1 MRIITALS
9 FARSVDRLDTQ
20 SQILIKTAVMDLQFD
35 LMRDGQ
41 PRHGLRVHK
50 LKRVRD
56 PGIMS
61 ISPDK
66 DLRIIVHRHAQDYT
80 LLYADHHDDAYEWA
94 SRRRPEVNPESGV
107 MQVVEELERT
117 EVITRFITQT
127 MPYAFNHYEAPYLMS
142 LGVPPSYVDAVRHAT
157 VDNVDA
163 LFEVLPDE
171 ASERLL
177 DLMDGKLVM
186 PPAPV
191 VSGDPF
197 DHPDA
202 RRYFHVIT
210 GEADLEAALSGRW
223 EEWMV
228 YLHPSQRQLVEKT
241 FGGPARV
248 SGSAGTGK
256 TVVALHRAAE
266 LARRDSGA
274 VLLTCFSRTLADSLA
289 EKLTQL
295 LPDPEERARVTV
307 LNLHRL
313 SLRLAPQLGLGT
325 PKIHPGDLE
334 PLFRKVLSQFGSA
347 VSLAFLM
354 SEWRNVIEPRGLT
367 TWDAYRSAPRVGRGV
382 ALGARQ
388 RRAIW
393 TVVEAALEELKRQGG
408 TTWGLL
414 GHQVA
419 EALEQQEPRFQHVI
433 TDEAQDLGPAELR
446 LLRALAAPGPDDL
459 MLCGDA
465 GQRVYRGRSSWLAM
479 GVDVRGRSSHLK
491 INYRTSQD
499 IRQFADRL
507 MPAQLADEEGEPESR
522 RTLSRFRGM
531 APEVQRFGTQTDQV
545 RGVAFWVQAR
555 LAEGL
560 RPGEVAVLTRTQPGR
575 RAESLSQACS
585 TPVQTL
591 EHQVSPDP
599 EQLVVTTMHRAKG
612 LEFRA
617 VVLMDLGDE
626 QMPLKSLM
634 TQLEDPADREAAF
647 EQERQLLYVAAT
659 RAREALFISY
669 VGEPSPWITP

>member
-9 FARSVDRLDTQ
+9 FARSVDRLDMQ

-35 LMRDGQ
+35 LMRDGH

-80 LLYADHHDDAYEWA
+80 LLYADHHDAAYDWA
-94 SRRRPEVNPESGV
+94 SRRRPEINPESGV

-117 EVITRFITQT
+117 EVITRFVTQT

-202 RRYFHVIT
+202 RRYFHVVT

-228 YLHPSQRQLVEKT
+228 YLHPSQRGLVEKT

-266 LARRDSGA
+266 LATRQAGS

-289 EKLTQL
+289 EKLNQL
-295 LPDPEERARVTV
+295 MPEPGTRARVTV
-307 LNLHRL
+307 MNLHRL
-313 SLRLAPQLGLGT
+313 AQQLAPKLGLGA
-325 PKIHPGDLE
+325 PRIHAESLE
-334 PLFRKVLSQFGSA
+334 PMFRSVLARLHSD
-347 VSLAFLM
+347 VSLGFLM
-354 SEWRNVIEPRGLT
+354 SEWTNVIEPRGLRS
-367 TWDAYRSAPRVGRGV
+367 WEAYRSALRAGRGV

-388 RRAIW
+388 RRAVW
-393 TVVEAALEELKRQGG
+393 TVVEAVLEELEQQGEL
-408 TTWGLL
+408 TWTLL
-414 GHQVA
+414 CHRVA
-419 EALEQQEPRFQHVI
+419 EALEIRGPRFTHVVS
-433 TDEAQDLGPAELR
+433 DEAQDFGPAELR
-446 LLRALAAPGPDDL
+446 LLRTLVAPGPDDL

-465 GQRVYRGRSSWLAM
+465 GQRVFRGRSSWLAT
-479 GVDVRGRSSHLK
+479 GIDVRGRSTRLK

-499 IRQFADRL
+499 IRQFADAL
-507 MPAQLADEEGEPESR
+507 MPPLLADEEGEPESR
-522 RTLSRFRGM
+522 RTLSRFRG
-531 APEVQRFGTQTDQV
+531 ATPDVRRFGTLADEV
-545 RGVAFWVQAR
+545 KGVAAWIGER
-555 LAEGL
+555 LTEGL
-560 RPGEVAVLTRTQPGR
+560 QPGEVAVLTRTQPGR
-575 RAESLSQACS
+575 RTQLLAEVCGMEIQ
-585 TPVQTL
+585 VL
-591 EHQVSPDP
+591 ETQVTPDP
-599 EQLVVTTMHRAKG
+599 ARLVMTTMHRAKG

-617 VVLMDLGDE
+617 VVLMDISDD
-626 QMPLKSLM
+626 QVPLRSLFNRSDDAVERGAI
-634 TQLEDPADREAAF
+634 L

-659 RAREALFISY
+659 RAREALMVSY
-669 VGEPSPWITP
+669 VGEPSPWLT

>member
-117 EVITRFITQT
+117 EVITRFVTQT

-266 LARRDSGA
+266 LARQDRGA
-274 VLLTCFSRTLADSLA
+274 VLLTCFSRTLADSLG

-295 LPDPEERARVTV
+295 LPDPVVRARVTA

-313 SLRLAPQLGLGT
+313 ALRLAPELGLGT
-325 PKIHPGDLE
+325 PRIHTGSLE
-334 PLFRKVLSQFGSA
+334 PVLRNAAARHGSE
-347 VSLAFLM
+347 VTLAFLL
-354 SEWRNVIEPRGLT
+354 SEWLNVIEPRGLT
-367 TWDAYRSAPRVGRGV
+367 TWEAYRAASRVGRGV

-393 TVVEAALEELKRQGG
+393 TVVEAALEELGRQGE

-414 GHQVA
+414 SHQVA
-419 EALEQQEPRFQHVI
+419 GRLELRGPRFQHVI

-465 GQRVYRGRSSWLAM
+465 GQRVYRGRSSWLAL
-479 GVDVRGRSSHLK
+479 GVDVRGRSTQLK

-499 IRQFADRL
+499 IRQFADLL
-507 MPAQLADEEGEPESR
+507 MPTQLADEEGEPESR
-522 RTLSRFRGM
+522 RTLSRFRGP
-531 APEVQRFGTQTDQV
+531 APDVRRFGTQTEQLNA
-545 RGVAFWVQAR
+545 VAAWIQAR

-560 RPGEVAVLTRTQPGR
+560 RPGEVAVLTRTQPGPR
-575 RAESLSQACS
+575 TERLAQACN
-585 TPVQTL
+585 TAVQTL
-591 EHQVSPDP
+591 DHQVNPDP
-599 EQLVVTTMHRAKG
+599 ERLVMTTMHRAKG

-617 VVLMDLGDE
+617 VALMDVSEDSL
-626 QMPLKSLM
+626 PLRSVLS
-634 TQLEDPADREAAF
+634 QLDDPADREAAL

-659 RAREALFISY
+659 RAREALLVTY
-669 VGEPSPWITP
+669 VGEPSPWLRA

>member
-35 LMRDGQ
+35 LMRDGH

-117 EVITRFITQT
+117 EVITRFVTQT

-228 YLHPSQRQLVEKT
+228 YLHPSQRGLVEKT
-241 FGGPARV
+241 FSGPARV

-266 LARRDSGA
+266 LAARQAGS

-289 EKLTQL
+289 EKLNQL
-295 LPDPEERARVTV
+295 MPEPETRARVTV
-307 LNLHRL
+307 INLHRL
-313 SLRLAPQLGLGT
+313 AQQLAPQMGLGA
-325 PKIHPGDLE
+325 PRIHAESLE
-334 PLFRKVLSQFGSA
+334 PMFRSA
-347 VSLAFLM
+347 LARLRSDVSLGFLM
-354 SEWRNVIEPRGLT
+354 SEWTNVIEPRGLGS
-367 TWDAYRSAPRVGRGV
+367 WEAYRNAPRAGRGV

-388 RRAIW
+388 RRAVW
-393 TVVEAALEELKRQGG
+393 TVVEAVLEELEQQGELTWTLLCHRVAGALEERG
-408 TTWGLL
+408 
-414 GHQVA
+414 
-419 EALEQQEPRFQHVI
+419 PRFTYIVI
-433 TDEAQDLGPAELR
+433 DEAQDFGPAELR
-446 LLRALAAPGPDDL
+446 LLRTLVAPGPDDL

-465 GQRVYRGRSSWLAM
+465 GQRVFRGRSSWLAT
-479 GVDVRGRSSHLK
+479 GIDVRGRSTRLK

-499 IRQFADRL
+499 IRQFADAL
-507 MPAQLADEEGEPESR
+507 MPPLLADEEGESESR
-522 RTLSRFRGM
+522 RTLSRFRG
-531 APEVQRFGTQTDQV
+531 ATPDVRRFGTLADEV
-545 RGVAFWVQAR
+545 KGVAAWIGER
-555 LAEGL
+555 LTEGL
-560 RPGEVAVLTRTQPGR
+560 QPGEVAVLTRTQPGR
-575 RAESLSQACS
+575 RTQLLAEACGREIQ
-585 TPVQTL
+585 VL
-591 EHQVSPDP
+591 ETQVTPDP
-599 EQLVVTTMHRAKG
+599 ARLVMTTMHRAKG

-617 VVLMDLGDE
+617 VVLMDISDD
-626 QMPLKSLM
+626 QVPLRSL
-634 TQLEDPADREAAF
+634 LNRSDDVVDREAIL

-659 RAREALFISY
+659 RAREALMVSY
-669 VGEPSPWITP
+669 VGEPSPWLT